1 MLAPSILAGL
11 LTIRAR
17 YGAAPVPDAQVS
29 AASASALTD
38 ERGDATL
45 ELPEGEQRIRI
56 ERLGF
61 QPAERTATVRADQ
74 TAVLVVQL
82 QRAELP
88 EAVTT
93 VFATRSDTIVEDQP
107 VRVETV
113 PEEEIEENATVA
125 PGNVSTLLAEL
136 AGVQVQTTSSALGAA
151 GLRLQG
157 LPGRY
162 TQVLLDGLPVF
173 GEAPD
178 GFGLLQIPPLDLA
191 QVEVVKGTASALY
204 GGRALGGVLNLVS
217 RRPPGEAEL
226 MLAGSSLGGADLLGF
241 VPGKVGDAWGY
252 SVIGGAHAQKKN
264 DVDDDGWV
272 DVAGYRRGGLRPRFF
287 WSDGAGRSLLV
298 TGGAAYEHREGGTA
312 EGGLT
317 SAGTPFAQELTTKRA
332 DLGLAGRFLF
342 GKDRVVSVRVAA
354 TSTEHDLVFGG
365 PEERDRR
372 SYGLSEVSVTG
383 TSARNT
389 WLAGAAIESDVY
401 RARDVEGFDYTDTA
415 PAVFL
420 QDEYAA
426 VKGFTI
432 SVSGRADFHDEA
444 GTLLGGKIAALIR
457 PAPRW
462 SVRLSA
468 GTGEA
473 PPVPFTEETEEIGH
487 ANVLPLSDVRPEGV
501 RNAALDVGWT
511 GKGFEASGSVYT
523 AELDDR
529 LVLQSSAAVPG
540 SLEIVNA
547 AGPTRTAGAELLL
560 HFTYD
565 ELHAIVSYTYLRS
578 TEIEPG
584 SPERVDTPLVPR
596 QAGEIAVI
604 YEIEGR
610 GRVGGEAS
618 YVGRQ
623 RLDDDPYRTESV
635 DYVEVNLL
643 GEIKIGH
650 ASVFLNALNVT
661 DVRQTK
667 YDPLVRPAPDF
678 AGRWTTDAWAPLAG
692 RTFNAGMRWEF

>member
-1 MLAPSILAGL
+1 MLASSILAGF
-11 LTIRAR
+11 LTVRAR
-17 YGAAPVPDAQVS
+17 YGAAPVPDAQV
-29 AASASALTD
+29 AAGTVSALTD

-45 ELPEGEQRIRI
+45 DLPDGERKIRI
-56 ERLGF
+56 ERNGF
-61 QPAERTATVRADQ
+61 VPAERTVTVGE
-74 TAVLVVQL
+74 TSVLVVQL
-82 QRAELP
+82 ERAETP
-88 EAVTT
+88 EEVTT

-107 VRVETV
+107 IRVETV

-136 AGVQVQTTSSALGAA
+136 AGVQVQTTSTALGAA

-191 QVEVVKGTASALY
+191 QVEVIKGTASALY

-217 RRPPGEAEL
+217 RRPPGEAEAVL
-226 MLAGSSLGGADLLGF
+226 SGSSLGGADVLGF
-241 VPGKVGDAWGY
+241 VPGKIGDDWGY
-252 SVIGGAHAQKKN
+252 SVIGGLHGQKKN

-272 DVAGYRRGGLRPRFF
+272 DVAGYRRGVLRPRFF
-287 WSDGAGRSLLV
+287 WSDGAGRSLLL
-298 TGGAAYEHREGGTA
+298 TAGATYEHREGGTA

-317 SAGTPFAQELTTKRA
+317 PAGAPFAQELTTQRA
-332 DLGLAGRFLF
+332 DLGVLGRFVV
-342 GKDRVVSVRVAA
+342 GNERVIAVRAA
-354 TSTEHDLVFGG
+354 LTSTDHELVFGG

-372 SYGLSEVSVTG
+372 SFGLSEVSITG
-383 TSARNT
+383 TTARNT

-426 VKGFTI
+426 VKWLTV
-432 SVSGRADFHDEA
+432 SASGRADFHDEA
-444 GTLLGGKIAALIR
+444 GTLLGGKIAALVR
-457 PAPRW
+457 PATGW

-473 PPVPFTEETEEIGH
+473 PPVPFTEETDEIGH
-487 ANVLPLSDVRPEGV
+487 ANVLPLGDVRPEGV
-501 RNAALDVGWT
+501 RNAALDVGWLH
-511 GKGFEASGSVYT
+511 KGFEASGSIYT

-529 LVLQSSAAVPG
+529 LVLRSSVASPG
-540 SLEIVNA
+540 RLEIVNA
-547 AGPTRTAGAELLL
+547 AGPTRTGGAEALL
-560 HFTYD
+560 HYTVD
-565 ELHAIVSYTYLRS
+565 ELQAIVSYTYLRS
-578 TEIEPG
+578 TEIEPTG
-584 SPERVDTPLVPR
+584 PGRVDTPLVPR
-596 QAGEIAVI
+596 HAGEVAVI
-604 YEIEGR
+604 WEIEGR
-610 GRVGGEAS
+610 GRIGGEVS

-623 RLDDDPYRTESV
+623 RLDDDPYRTRSV
-635 DYVEVNLL
+635 DFVEVNLL
-643 GEIKIGH
+643 GEIRFGH
-650 ASVFLNALNVT
+650 ANLFLNALNVT

-667 YDPLVRPAPDF
+667 YDPLVRPSPSFD
-678 AGRWTTDAWAPLAG
+678 GRWTVDAWAPLGG
-692 RTFNAGMRWEF
+692 RTLGAGIRWEF

>member
-1 MLAPSILAGL
+1 MLAFSILAGL
-11 LTIRAR
+11 LTVRAR

-29 AASASALTD
+29 AGTVSALTD

-45 ELPEGEQRIRI
+45 DLPDEEQKIRI
-56 ERLGF
+56 ERNGF
-61 QPAERTATVRADQ
+61 VPAERAATVGQ
-74 TAVLVVQL
+74 KPSVLVVQL
-82 QRAELP
+82 QRAETP
-88 EAVTT
+88 EEVTT

-107 VRVETV
+107 IRVETV

-136 AGVQVQTTSSALGAA
+136 AGVQVQTTSAALGAA

-173 GEAPD
+173 GEQPD

-191 QVEVVKGTASALY
+191 QVEVLKGTASALY

-226 MLAGSSLGGADLLGF
+226 MVAGSSLGGADLLGF
-241 VPGKVGDAWGY
+241 VPGKLGGAWGY
-252 SVIGGAHAQKKN
+252 SLLGGAHTQKKN

-272 DVAGYRRGGLRPRFF
+272 DVAGYRRGVLRPRLF

-298 TGGAAYEHREGGTA
+298 TAGAAYEHREGGTA

-317 SAGTPFAQELTTKRA
+317 PAGTPFAQKLTTKRA

-342 GKDRVVSVRVAA
+342 GKDRLVAVRAA
-354 TSTEHDLVFGG
+354 LTSTDHDLVFGG
-365 PEERDRR
+365 PEQRDRR
-372 SYGLSEVSVTG
+372 SYGLSEVSITG
-383 TSARNT
+383 TTARNT

-420 QDEYAA
+420 QDEYPA
-426 VKGFTI
+426 VRWLTL
-432 SVSGRADFHDEA
+432 SVSGRADFHDQA
-444 GTLLGGKIAALIR
+444 GTLLGGKVAALVR
-457 PAPRW
+457 PATGW

-473 PPVPFTEETEEIGH
+473 PPVPFTEETEEIGL
-487 ANVLPLSDVRPEGV
+487 ANVVPLRDVRPEGV
-501 RNAALDVGWT
+501 RSAALDVGWT

-523 AELDDR
+523 SELDDR
-529 LVLQSSAAVPG
+529 LVLRSSVASPG
-540 SLEIVNA
+540 RLEIVNA
-547 AGPTRTAGAELLL
+547 AGPTRTEGAEALL
-560 HFTYD
+560 HFTHD
-565 ELHAIVSYTYLRS
+565 DLHAIVSYTYLRS
-578 TEIEPG
+578 TEIEPAG
-584 SPERVDTPLVPR
+584 PERVDTPLVPR
-596 QAGEIAVI
+596 HAGEVAVI
-604 YEIEGR
+604 WEIEGR
-610 GRVGGEAS
+610 GRIGGEAS

-623 RLDDDPYRTESV
+623 RLDDDPYRTQSV
-635 DYVEVNLL
+635 DFVEVNLL
-643 GEIKIGH
+643 GEIRLGH

-667 YDPLVRPAPDF
+667 YAPLVRPSPSFD
-678 AGRWTTDAWAPLAG
+678 GRWTVDAWAPLGG